1 MRIYTRTGDGGDT
14 SLWRQSGTPR
24 RVGKDDLRVDAY
36 GSVDEANSAIG
47 FAKSLLEP
55 ALAEEQRLLDE
66 VQSILFAVGSE
77 LATPDL
83 TPEGHRLSD
92 ADSRALEQAIDGLE
106 AGLPRLRSF
115 ILPDGVP
122 AAAALHVA
130 RTAVRRSERAAVRL
144 GHALAAGECLNQA
157 SLRYLNRLSDLLF
170 VLARHVNAR
179 AGVGDRPVRARPPA
193 GA

>member
-1 MRIYTRTGDGGDT
+1 MRIYTRTGDGGET

-24 RVGKDDLRVDAY
+24 RVAKDDARVEAY

-47 FAKSLLEP
+47 LAKALLDP
-55 ALAEEQRLLDE
+55 ALDAERRLLDE
-66 VQSILFAVGSE
+66 VQAVLFAVGSE

-83 TPEGHRLSD
+83 TPAGYRVRDED
-92 ADSRALEQAIDGLE
+92 ARALEAAIDGLE
-106 AGLPRLRSF
+106 GGLERLRSF
-115 ILPDGVP
+115 ILPDGAP

-144 GHALAAGECLNQA
+144 GHAPGLGESLNAA

-179 AGVGDRPVRARPPA
+179 AGVGDRPVRPRPPA